1 MKMLEVSNKCDGC
14 GLCTVSNQYLME
26 NEDGNAIPVEG
37 VYIKENDIDAVL
49 EIVKLCPNGAISI
62 VDKGNTNKTGKE
74 AITDLVQS
82 MKKKCEA
89 IKLKEIG
96 RKDVKFDANKCN
108 IDIPWH
114 YFPDTYS
121 SYGKAKSA
129 AQSVFQKKCY
139 CTGFYRPTMR
149 KIFVEYKVDVLEKY
163 YDLESE
169 KGIMVK
175 TNKEMEK
182 FLKSISTEVEAVAG
196 KKLPDNWSNCNAKPI
211 TDECYEWDT
220 LRKYEEKSGHFGIIS
235 ELEKSNSCSSYID
248 WMEIDEEEEWVGTTR
263 FGNDKYKTIWRISD
277 FDEAAKEYV
286 KDLIFY
292 ANYQDDRIEELAVR
306 LVNSMFKEYNDNL
319 DKIIKEKVED
329 LMKL

>member
-96 RKDVKFDANKCN
+96 RKDVKSDANKCN

-114 YFPDTYS
+114 YFRIHI
-121 SYGKAKSA
+121 
-129 AQSVFQKKCY
+129 VH
-139 CTGFYRPTMR
+139 
-149 KIFVEYKVDVLEKY
+149 
-163 YDLESE
+163 
-169 KGIMVK
+169 MVK
-175 TNKEMEK
+175 QKVQHK
-182 FLKSISTEVEAVAG
+182 VYFKRSAIVQA
-196 KKLPDNWSNCNAKPI
+196 
-211 TDECYEWDT
+211 
-220 LRKYEEKSGHFGIIS
+220 F
-235 ELEKSNSCSSYID
+235 ID
-248 WMEIDEEEEWVGTTR
+248 
-263 FGNDKYKTIWRISD
+263 
-277 FDEAAKEYV
+277 
-286 KDLIFY
+286 
-292 ANYQDDRIEELAVR
+292 QQ
-306 LVNSMFKEYNDNL
+306 
-319 DKIIKEKVED
+319 
-329 LMKL
+329 